1 MEAGPPPDAP
11 LHIIR
16 RVLVYRCWRE
26 NKMIQKKSGLAVIVP
41 ARVAACGR
49 SDWRSDFGQVGAVS
63 YHFGGG
69 FGNPSI
75 AIVGEFYV
83 VPAGAMLN
91 QVKLG
96 AFVKRVPKARRR
108 IFPVSL
114 VCGDLLGGDNA

>member
-1 MEAGPPPDAP
+1 MEVGPPPDFP
-11 LHIIR
+11 LHLIR

-26 NKMIQKKSGLAVIVP
+26 NKMIQKKMRIGRNCAGEG
-41 ARVAACGR
+41 CGVCR
-49 SDWRSDFGQVGAVS
+49 GFERSDFGQPGVGS
-63 YHFGGG
+63 YQFGGG
-69 FGNPSI
+69 FGNPSV

-96 AFVKRVPKARRR
+96 AFVKGFFEARRR
-108 IFPVSL
+108 IFPVGL